1 MRSEDDL
8 KKYPK
13 YPWGREIYTLEG
25 EHVFINGGEAKQA
38 VSALDGETHLGEDG
52 AGASR
57 CFRMV
62 DALTVGGEQDRMK
75 AALFVRLCHP

>member
-1 MRSEDDL
+1 M
-8 KKYPK
+8 
-13 YPWGREIYTLEG
+13 
-25 EHVFINGGEAKQA
+25 
-38 VSALDGETHLGEDG
+38 ALDGETHLGEDG

-75 AALFVRLCHP
+75 AALFGCVFAIPEITRSSTKTQKVDAN